1 MPSKLEDV
9 KKFFERIAVLET
21 KVESLMSYQ
30 KWQVGL
36 LTAILLMAIKAWMT
50 K

>member
-1 MPSKLEDV
+1 MPNDIVIKLI
-9 KKFFERIAVLET
+9 ERLAKLET

-36 LTAILLMAIKAWMT
+36 LTAILLMAVKAWMVR
-50 K
+50 